1 MIDDKKSPY
10 IIAEIANAAQGNYQ
24 ANFELIQNAKDSG
37 APAVKFQFYKYD
49 VLTTPAY
56 SKYEIYEQT
65 FYTAEQRSE
74 FVKFAKE
81 LELDVWV
88 DVFDSWGLDV
98 VKDNIEYVDGIKIP
112 PTVSLNHKLVS
123 NILSLEED
131 IPILLGVGGLND
143 YQVDRAVR
151 QVNDSNKKIILMYG
165 YQGFPTNEKDTALSR
180 IGYLKQKY
188 GYDIGFADHVDA
200 ESDLSI
206 KMPCYAYFAGAS
218 IIEKHITLD
227 RAAKGYDYYSSLE
240 LDEYKEMVKELER
253 CSNIAG
259 IPDNITQDQ
268 EKYMSHA
275 VRAVVSCDK
284 NEGDLIFEND
294 VDFKRTGNQ
303 ADLLPNEIRP
313 LLPVKATKDL
323 KINCGIDISA
333 VTKARTGIVVL
344 CRLNSTRLS
353 KKALLKLSGK
363 TAVQRCLNNC
373 LESEMADEVVL
384 ATSTD
389 PNDSP
394 LETQLVDG
402 VKYFKGDPDNPARRI
417 LQVAEQYDL
426 DFVVRVTG
434 DSPLISYELIDQLI
448 SSHLTSGAEYSYI
461 GNAPLGTRSEIF
473 NTNAI
478 KKLFNRLETEK
489 YSEYLTLYFKNNPS
503 FFKINKLELS
513 DENILKYKDA
523 RFTLDYEEDYN
534 FLSSIFNKLG
544 SKEYTKLSELFDVL
558 DENSQLLNINSHII
572 PKYVKNR
579 ELAEELDR
587 VTKINR

>member
-1 MIDDKKSPY
+1 
-10 IIAEIANAAQGNYQ
+10 
-24 ANFELIQNAKDSG
+24 
-37 APAVKFQFYKYD
+37 
-49 VLTTPAY
+49 
-56 SKYEIYEQT
+56 
-65 FYTAEQRSE
+65 
-74 FVKFAKE
+74 
-81 LELDVWV
+81 
-88 DVFDSWGLDV
+88 
-98 VKDNIEYVDGIKIP
+98 
-112 PTVSLNHKLVS
+112 
-123 NILSLEED
+123 
-131 IPILLGVGGLND
+131 
-143 YQVDRAVR
+143 
-151 QVNDSNKKIILMYG
+151 
-165 YQGFPTNEKDTALSR
+165 
-180 IGYLKQKY
+180 
-188 GYDIGFADHVDA
+188 
-200 ESDLSI
+200 
-206 KMPCYAYFAGAS
+206 MPCYAYFAGAS
-218 IIEKHITLD
+218 ILEKHITLD

-240 LDEYKEMVKELER
+240 LGEYKEMVKELER
-253 CSNIAG
+253 CSGIAG
-259 IPDNITQDQ
+259 IPNNITQDQ

-303 ADLLPNEIRP
+303 TDLLPNEIESM
-313 LLPVKATKDL
+313 LPAKATKEL
-323 KINCGIDISA
+323 KINCGININSI
-333 VTKARTGIVVL
+333 TKARTGIIVL

-353 KKALLKLSGK
+353 KKALLKLAGK
-363 TAVQRCLNNC
+363 TTIQRCLNNC
-373 LESEMADEVVL
+373 LKSEMANEVVL

-394 LETQLVDG
+394 LETQLING

-426 DFVVRVTG
+426 DFIVRVTG

-448 SSHLTSGAEYSYI
+448 SSHLASGADYSYI

-473 NTNAI
+473 NTKAI
-478 KKLFNRLETEK
+478 KKLFNSLETEK
-489 YSEYLTLYFKNNPS
+489 YSEYLTLYFKNNPN

-544 SKEYTKLSELFDVL
+544 SKEYTKLSELLDVL
-558 DENSQLLNINSHII
+558 DANSQLLNINSHII
-572 PKYVKNR
+572 PKYVKNK